1 MALSRKAWI
10 AAGLGARLLMVAFL
24 AMTVQL
30 TTANHTR
37 LSYED
42 NFNKL
47 QSYTYVHAAPL
58 QPTIIYQY
66 TRSS

>member
-24 AMTVQL
+24 AMTVL

-58 QPTIIYQY
+58 QPTIIYLY

>member
-10 AAGLGARLLMVAFL
+10 AAGLGARLLMIAFL

-30 TTANHTR
+30 TRANHTR

-42 NFNKL
+42 DYNKL
-47 QSYTYVHAAPL
+47 QSYTYVHICP
-58 QPTIIYQY
+58 
-66 TRSS
+66 